1 MDTVEMMDSVDMVDL
16 MVRDAKVIIK
26 IKIPR
31 ALPAKLELEIV
42 MYALWGRI
50 NG

>member
-1 MDTVEMMDSVDMVDL
+1 MGKLEMMVRVDIVDL
-16 MVRDAKVIIK
+16 MVKNSKVIMK
-26 IKIPR
+26 IKISR

-42 MYALWGRI
+42 MNTLWSKI